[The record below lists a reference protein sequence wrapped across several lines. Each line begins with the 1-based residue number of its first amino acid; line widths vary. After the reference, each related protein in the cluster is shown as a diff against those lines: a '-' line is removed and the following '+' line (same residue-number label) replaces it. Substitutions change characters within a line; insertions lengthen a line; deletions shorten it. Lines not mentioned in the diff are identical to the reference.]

1 MNSWKKAQEE
11 TLHIFFCSKLGM
23 KPEKLEG
30 KCAAAKEKEVYYGYC
45 ILNTPITQSSK
56 TASSV
61 CSQRENLTAARAQ
74 PYRSNNIPLRV
85 RNLSKQ
91 YHNER
96 VLAPLCEVFRFASVG
111 SFSLT

>member
-1 MNSWKKAQEE
+1 MNSWEKAQEE

-56 TASSV
+56 TASKQCVQPEGKPYCCESTALPLQQHPTKGEKSLQTV
-61 CSQRENLTAARAQ
+61 SQRAR
-74 PYRSNNIPLRV
+74 SGTTL
-85 RNLSKQ
+85 
-91 YHNER
+91 
-96 VLAPLCEVFRFASVG
+96 
-111 SFSLT
+111 